1 MDGREMIGKGSS
13 DVSNMRK
20 TDKSAAAEKLRKDSQ
35 LVMTPAELIAIGMIF
50 RQ

>member
-1 MDGREMIGKGSS
+1 MEERELIGKSSS

-20 TDKSAAAEKLRKDSQ
+20 TDQSATAEKLRKDSR
-35 LVMTPAELIAIGMIF
+35 LAMTPAELIAIEMIF